1 MATREERIMS
11 AVLDLISELEGSWS
25 LVTYLRNSGYMTSLY
40 GCTVLLG
47 PAGEA
52 LRVDPVR
59 NLRPWAYTIQPVLPY
74 DEDEFSTGWA
84 EPDEYVHQRL
94 NYPPGWFF
102 PKEHQ
107 PRPVLVETR
116 TPIKEVADRLE
127 EEVLPSY
134 RHWAGLIRA
143 RNAQRHE
150 RLTQERAAALDLAQ
164 AFGGPVRVV
173 PGAPSITLCRLVDG
187 QSRVQVG
194 TRSPYVEMSFFV
206 PRDRAAVIAPE
217 LARLL
222 GFVSTR

>member
-1 MATREERIMS
+1 MVTREERIIS
-11 AVLDLISELEGSWS
+11 AVLGLTSELEGSWG
-25 LVTYLRNSGYMTSLY
+25 LATYLRHSGYMKSLY
-40 GCTVLLG
+40 GGTVLLG

-59 NLRPWAYTIQPVLPY
+59 NLRPWAYTLQAVLPY
-74 DEDEFSTGWA
+74 DEDESSTGWS
-84 EPDEYVHQRL
+84 EPDGYVHHRP

-127 EEVLPSY
+127 EDVLPSY
-134 RHWAGLIRA
+134 RYWAGRIRE

-150 RLTQERAAALDLAQ
+150 RLTQERAAMLDVAQ
-164 AFGGPVRVV
+164 AFGGPVRVL
-173 PGAPSITLCRLVDG
+173 PGVSSLTVCRLDDG
-187 QSRVQVG
+187 ESRIQLN
-194 TRSPYVEMSFFV
+194 TRSPYVEMSLLV

-222 GFVSTR
+222 GFVST